1 MKIKAYLLFLIIFIM
16 AAGGRTMFE
25 VAKNGAM
32 HDTKDTLG
40 FGPDSETWILIGLA
54 VWYLL
59 MMSADVLLLNYPS
72 VKNRALYIAL
82 LSGGVFVPAIYMFA
96 TH

>member
-1 MKIKAYLLFLIIFIM
+1 MKYYLIALLFIIM
-16 AAGGRTMFE
+16 GAGGRTMFE

-54 VWYLL
+54 IWYLL
-59 MMSADVLLLNYPS
+59 MMSADVLLLNYTE
-72 VKNRALYIAL
+72 VKNRNLYVAL
-82 LSGGVFVPAIYMFA
+82 LSIGVFGPAIYMFA
-96 TH
+96 TN

>member
-1 MKIKAYLLFLIIFIM
+1 MKYYLLALLVVIM
-16 AAGGRTMFE
+16 GAGGRTMFE

-40 FGPDSETWILIGLA
+40 FGPDTETWVLIGLA
-54 VWYLL
+54 IWYLL
-59 MMSADVLLLNYPS
+59 MMSADVLLLNYPN

-82 LSGGVFVPAIYMFA
+82 LSAGVFVPAIYMFA
-96 TH
+96 TN